1 MIPIFITKDVNSPFQ
16 EIFYQLFVAGL
27 FRAVK
32 WKLELISCHCYRTTA
47 HGSAGVTLVALQSQ
61 WWPCSSVTSC
71 CAGFRSY
78 LPSCSPCPICSS
90 PLPQQKEKLSPQ
102 PLQFRAWC
110 FSINLPFWLCR
121 TNVLSQEP
129 WWWFNATVCFT
140 FQSWRCSQQQ
150 RQIYFFL
157 RKAVPRPWYLLK
169 LPGEVTHYYF
179 LTWLLINL
187 RIISQLH

>member
-1 MIPIFITKDVNSPFQ
+1 MKIRIDFLSLLQDHSPRKRWCDTGGTAEPMVATQLCHILLWWLQ
-16 EIFYQLFVAGL
+16 ELPPQLL
-27 FRAVK
+27 
-32 WKLELISCHCYRTTA
+32 S
-47 HGSAGVTLVALQSQ
+47 
-61 WWPCSSVTSC
+61 
-71 CAGFRSY
+71 
-78 LPSCSPCPICSS
+78 CPICSS

-110 FSINLPFWLCR
+110 FNINLPFWLCR
-121 TNVLSQEP
+121 TNVLTQEP
-129 WWWFNATVCFT
+129 WWWFNTSVCFT
-140 FQSWRCSQQQ
+140 SQSWRCSQQQ